1 MEVMVVYHFSPFHS
15 FACVHD
21 KLLSI
26 MSDSLQPY
34 GLQPARFL
42 CSWDFP
48 GKNTEEGCPLLL
60 QGIFLTWVE
69 PTSPTLASRLFRA
82 TRKPVIPFV
91 CRSLQAFSVL
101 PNADSFKVSELFYRL
116 SFSWFGLMVSSW
128 LDSCWM
134 LFTGKKKK
142 NWQYC
147 VLLSLS
153 CWRHMM
159 KLCPITGDV
168 KFHPWWSFS
177 RSLHCKASF
186 SPLLSMI
193 IYGGSWGLWRFCS
206 QAY

>member
-1 MEVMVVYHFSPFHS
+1 MEVMFVYHFSPFHS

-142 NWQYC
+142 IGNI
-147 VLLSLS
+147 VSS
-153 CWRHMM
+153 SA
-159 KLCPITGDV
+159 
-168 KFHPWWSFS
+168 FHAEGIWWSFVP
-177 RSLHCKASF
+177 SLVMWSFIPDEASPDPSIVKHHF
-186 SPLLSMI
+186 PL
-193 IYGGSWGLWRFCS
+193 YYQW
-206 QAY
+206 

>member
-21 KLLSI
+21 KLLSV

-142 NWQYC
+142 KLAILCPPQPFMLKAYDEA
-147 VLLSLS
+147 LSHHWWCEVSSL
-153 CWRHMM
+153 M
-159 KLCPITGDV
+159 KLLQIP
-168 KFHPWWSFS
+168 
-177 RSLHCKASF
+177 
-186 SPLLSMI
+186 PL
-193 IYGGSWGLWRFCS
+193 
-206 QAY
+206 